1 MRHHPMLC
9 AFILLALVTVKSQ
22 ADTIEVVTEDSL
34 YAYLLDD
41 KLVGPGIHIASDT
54 LKNADLGDFHMTLYP
69 WARAYEMALREP
81 NVLIFPLDRTPA
93 REPLFKWVG
102 EIHRS
107 TSRLYKLRDAE
118 PITIGNLED
127 AKQYSIGVVRNDAKQ
142 IYLQDRGFSRLVV
155 SADNH
160 DNFQKLLNHQVQLVP
175 MPENTARLM
184 SQDAQM
190 DFNLLEE
197 VYSLDEQPHRVYL
210 AFSLSTPDETVAKA
224 QRAFDQLKA
233 SGEVERIMKEKR

>member
-1 MRHHPMLC
+1 MRHHLMLY
-9 AFILLALVTVKSQ
+9 AFVLLALVTVKSQ

-93 REPLFKWVG
+93 REQLFKWVG

-118 PITIGNLED
+118 PIRIGNLEE

-142 IYLQDRGFSRLVV
+142 IYLQDRGFKRLVV

-197 VYSLDEQPHRVYL
+197 VYALDEQPHRVYL
-210 AFSLSTPDETVAKA
+210 AFSLNTPDETVAKA
-224 QRAFDQLKA
+224 QRAFEQLKA

>member
-1 MRHHPMLC
+1 MRHHLMLY
-9 AFILLALVTVKSQ
+9 AFVLLALVTVKSQ

-54 LKNADLGDFHMTLYP
+54 LKSADLGDFHMTLYP

-93 REPLFKWVG
+93 REQLFKWVG

-107 TSRLYKLRDAE
+107 TSRFYKLRDAE
-118 PITIGNLED
+118 PITIGSLEE

-142 IYLQDRGFSRLVV
+142 IYLQDRGFKRLVV

-197 VYSLDEQPHRVYL
+197 VYALDEQPHRVYL
-210 AFSLSTPDETVAKA
+210 AFSLNTPDETVAKA
-224 QRAFDQLKA
+224 QRAFEQLKA

>member
-1 MRHHPMLC
+1 MRHSLMLC
-9 AFILLALVTVKSQ
+9 SWVFLALNSLQSQ
-22 ADTIEVVTEDSL
+22 AETIEVVTEDSL
-34 YAYLLDD
+34 YAYLRDE
-41 KLVGPGIHIASDT
+41 KLVGPGIHIAADT
-54 LKNADLGDFHMTLYP
+54 LKQADLDDFHMALYP

-93 REPLFKWVG
+93 REQLFKWVG

-107 TSRLYKLRDAE
+107 TSRLYKLRDTAS
-118 PITIGNLED
+118 IAIGTLEE

-142 IYLQDRGFSRLVV
+142 VYLQGRGFSRLVV
-155 SADNH
+155 SANNH
-160 DNFQKLLNHQVQLVP
+160 DNFQKLLNRQVQLVP

-184 SQDAQM
+184 SQDARI

-197 VYSLDEQPHRVYL
+197 VYALDEQPHRVYL

-224 QRAFDQLKA
+224 QRAFEQLKA

>member
-1 MRHHPMLC
+1 MRHLMLY
-9 AFILLALVTVKSQ
+9 AFVLLALVTVKSQ

-107 TSRLYKLRDAE
+107 TSRLYKLRGAE
-118 PITIGNLED
+118 PIRIGNLEE

-142 IYLQDRGFSRLVV
+142 IYLQDRGFKRLVV

-197 VYSLDEQPHRVYL
+197 VYALDEQPHRVYL
-210 AFSLSTPDETVAKA
+210 AFSLNTPDETVAKA
-224 QRAFDQLKA
+224 QRAFEQLKA

>member
-1 MRHHPMLC
+1 MRHLMLY
-9 AFILLALVTVKSQ
+9 AFVLLALVTVKSQ

-41 KLVGPGIHIASDT
+41 KLVGPGIHITSDT

-93 REPLFKWVG
+93 REQLFKWVG

-118 PITIGNLED
+118 PITIGNLEE

-142 IYLQDRGFSRLVV
+142 IYLQDRGFKRLVV

-210 AFSLSTPDETVAKA
+210 AFSLNTPDETVAKA
-224 QRAFDQLKA
+224 QRAFEQLKA

>member
-1 MRHHPMLC
+1 MRHHLMLY
-9 AFILLALVTVKSQ
+9 AFAMLALVTVKSQ

-54 LKNADLGDFHMTLYP
+54 LKSADLGDFHMTLYP

-93 REPLFKWVG
+93 REQLFKWVG

-107 TSRLYKLRDAE
+107 TSRFYKLRDAE
-118 PITIGNLED
+118 PITIGSLEE

-142 IYLQDRGFSRLVV
+142 IYLQQRGFTRLVI
-155 SADNH
+155 SANNH
-160 DNFQKLLNHQVQLVP
+160 DNFQKLLNRQIQLLP

-184 SQDAQM
+184 SLDAQV
-190 DFNLLEE
+190 DFTSLEE
-197 VYSLDEQPHRVYL
+197 VYTLDEQPHRVHL
-210 AFSLSTPDETVAKA
+210 AFSLSTPDDVVAKA
-224 QRAFDQLKA
+224 QHAFDQLKA
-233 SGEVERIMKEKR
+233 SGEVARIMNEQR

>member
-1 MRHHPMLC
+1 MRHLMLY
-9 AFILLALVTVKSQ
+9 AFVLLALVTVKSQ

-41 KLVGPGIHIASDT
+41 KLVGPGIHITSDT

>member
-1 MRHHPMLC
+1 MRHHLMLY
-9 AFILLALVTVKSQ
+9 AFVLLALVTVKSQ

-34 YAYLLDD
+34 YAYMLDD

-54 LKNADLGDFHMTLYP
+54 LKSADLGDFHMTLYP

-93 REPLFKWVG
+93 REQLFKWVG

-107 TSRLYKLRDAE
+107 TSRFYKLRDAE
-118 PITIGNLED
+118 PITIGNLEE

-142 IYLQDRGFSRLVV
+142 IYLQDRGFKRLVV

-210 AFSLSTPDETVAKA
+210 AFSLNTPDETVAKA
-224 QRAFDQLKA
+224 QRAFEQLKA

>member
-1 MRHHPMLC
+1 MRHHLMLY
-9 AFILLALVTVKSQ
+9 AFVLLALVTVKSQ

-93 REPLFKWVG
+93 REQLFKWVG

-118 PITIGNLED
+118 PIRIGNLEE

-142 IYLQDRGFSRLVV
+142 IYLQDRGFKRLVV

-210 AFSLSTPDETVAKA
+210 AFSLNTPDETVAKA
-224 QRAFDQLKA
+224 QRAFEQLKA

>member
-1 MRHHPMLC
+1 MRHSLLLC
-9 AFILLALVTVKSQ
+9 SCVLLALISLKGQ
-22 ADTIEVVTEDSL
+22 AETIEVVTEDSL
-34 YAYLLDD
+34 YAYLRDD

-54 LKNADLGDFHMTLYP
+54 LQQANLNDFRMALYP

-93 REPLFKWVG
+93 REQLFKWVG

-107 TSRLYKLRDAE
+107 TSRLYKLRDAA
-118 PITIGNLED
+118 PITVRNLEE
-127 AKQYSIGVVRNDAKQ
+127 AKQYSIGVIRNDAKQ
-142 IYLQDRGFSRLVV
+142 IYLQERGFSRLVV
-155 SADNH
+155 SANNH
-160 DNFQKLLNHQVQLVP
+160 DNFQKLLNRQVQLVP

-190 DFNLLEE
+190 DFNQLEE
-197 VYSLDEQPHRVYL
+197 VYALDEQPHRVYL
-210 AFSLSTPDETVAKA
+210 AFSLSTPDETVARA
-224 QRAFDQLKA
+224 QRAFEALKA

>member
-1 MRHHPMLC
+1 MRHHLMLY
-9 AFILLALVTVKSQ
+9 AFVLLALVTVKSQ

-41 KLVGPGIHIASDT
+41 KLVGPGIHITSDT
-54 LKNADLGDFHMTLYP
+54 LKNADLGDYHMALYP

-93 REPLFKWVG
+93 REQLFKWVG

-107 TSRLYKLRDAE
+107 TSRLYKLRDAK
-118 PITIGNLED
+118 PISIGNLEE

-142 IYLQDRGFSRLVV
+142 IYLQDRGFKRLVV

-197 VYSLDEQPHRVYL
+197 VYALDEQPHRVYL
-210 AFSLSTPDETVAKA
+210 AFSLNTPDETVAKA
-224 QRAFDQLKA
+224 QRAFEQLKA